1 MKYNIIK
8 LEKKD
13 FPEKLKNIKNAP
25 PILYLIGNKNLLWED
40 CFGIVGTRKITDYGI
55 KNCENFAK
63 EFAFRKIP
71 VVSGMAIGTDSVAH
85 KTSLEYGGKTIAV
98 LGSGFGNVFPKE
110 NLDLFENIIKSDG
123 LVVTEFDYHV
133 KPVKENFP
141 QRNRI
146 ITALSEGILVIEA
159 AYRSGSSITAH
170 NAIQQGKLVFAL
182 PGKLDSSVGIGVNN
196 LIKKGAIFTSNIDDI
211 LNNYPQFKK
220 RLRITTS
227 RKKLGSK
234 KMKEKYKKIYEII
247 VETDGTIEN
256 IIDKTKLEIRDVLK
270 ILTEMEIEEIITQDI
285 SGKYVSLL
293 NGDE

>member
-25 PILYLIGNKNLLWED
+25 SSLYLIGNKNLLWED
-40 CFGIVGTRKITDYGI
+40 CFGIVGTRKITNYGI
-55 KNCENFAK
+55 KNCENFTK
-63 EFAFRKIP
+63 EFVFRKIP
-71 VVSGMAIGTDSVAH
+71 VVSGMAVGTDSVAH

-110 NLDLFENIIKSDG
+110 NLDLFENIIKNDG

-159 AYRSGSSITAH
+159 GYRSGSSITAQ

-196 LIKKGAIFTSNIDDI
+196 LIKKGAIFTSNIGDI
-211 LNNYPQFKK
+211 LNNYPQFKE
-220 RLRITTS
+220 RLRIVTL
-227 RKKLGSK
+227 RKKMRTK
-234 KMKEKYKKIYEII
+234 NIKEEYKKICEII
-247 VETDGTIEN
+247 EKTDGTIEN
-256 IIDKTKLEIRDVLK
+256 IMDKTELEIRDVLK
-270 ILTEMEIEEIITQDI
+270 VLTEMEIEQIIFQDMT
-285 SGKYVSLL
+285 GKYMLL
-293 NGDE
+293 